1 MVERRGMKIC
11 REYMCLLC
19 WSGGRCELVSFVMFY
34 FFLEVQWHCWV
45 SQIFLSRG
53 EPVMLMVYR

>member
-1 MVERRGMKIC
+1 MKIC